1 MGAWEGMAV
10 WCRRDRVDDLALSMP
25 GLRRTMIAIE
35 RRSNVQVGRTVAQM
49 MVKDNE
55 AVAMFE
61 KEE

>member
-1 MGAWEGMAV
+1 M
-10 WCRRDRVDDLALSMP
+10 DDLALSMP